1 MNAPFPQ
8 RTRPI
13 SIAILAMG
21 GEGGGVLADWIID
34 LAEHNHYIAQLT
46 SVPGV
51 AQRTGATIYY
61 LEIYPS
67 AAIAETGREPVLALM
82 PVPGD
87 VDIVIASELMEAG
100 RAIQRGLITP
110 DRTTLI
116 ASINRVFSMTER
128 IAMSDGRVDDAK
140 LIDACRAAAREMHA
154 FDMAAIAEAMGSVI
168 SAVLFGALA
177 GSGVL
182 PFPRQAF
189 EGAIRRGGIGIK
201 ASLGAFTAGFEAV
214 TAAASEPPKR
224 SAGAATLPPP
234 TLDGQD
240 ADESP
245 TKQTPV
251 KPIPADLL
259 QAADWFPP
267 SARPIVRA
275 GIERT
280 ADYQGLSYAQ
290 LYLER
295 LAPIAKADRDGR
307 LITETARQLALGMAY
322 EDTIRVAE
330 LKIRPSRFARVRAEV
345 KASEEQ
351 ILEIAEFMHPRTQE
365 IADTLPAPLG
375 RFILRHRWTKG
386 LLDRMTRKGRTVKT
400 SSLRGFLL
408 LYMVAA
414 FKPLRPRSLRYETE
428 NRALEAWL
436 ATVSRVAATNYD
448 LAVEVAAARNLVK
461 GYGDTH
467 ERGRARFD
475 TLMSLLPALTQRP
488 DGATQLAALRKAANA
503 DDSGAALAKAIEG
516 IKEPQATLISL

>member
-34 LAEHNHYIAQLT
+34 LAENNHYVAQLT

-61 LEIYPS
+61 LEIYPN

-87 VDIVIASELMEAG
+87 VDAVIASELMEAG

-128 IAMSDGRVDDAK
+128 IAMTDGRVDDAK
-140 LIDACRAAAREMHA
+140 LIDACRSAARTMHA

-189 EGAIRRGGIGIK
+189 EGAIKRGGVGIK

-214 TAAASEPPKR
+214 TTGTETAKPS
-224 SAGAATLPPP
+224 SISATLPPP

-245 TKQTPV
+245 AKPAPL

-259 QAADWFPP
+259 QAAETFPA
-267 SARPIVRA
+267 SAQVIVRA

-280 ADYQGLSYAQ
+280 ADYQGLAYAK
-290 LYLER
+290 LYLDR
-295 LAPIAKADRDGR
+295 LAPIARADRDSR
-307 LITETARQLALGMAY
+307 LIAETARQLALGMAY

-330 LKIRPSRFARVRAEV
+330 LKIRPSRFERVRAEV
-345 KASEEQ
+345 KVNDGQ

-365 IADTLPAPLG
+365 IADTLPAPVG
-375 RFILRHRWTKG
+375 RFILRQRWIKG

-408 LYMVAA
+408 LYMVAS
-414 FKPLRPRSLRYETE
+414 FKPLRPRSLRYEAE
-428 NRALEAWL
+428 NLALEGWL
-436 ATVSRVAATNYD
+436 ATVLRVAETNYD
-448 LAVEVAAARNLVK
+448 LAVEIAATRNLVK

-475 TLMSLLPALTQRP
+475 TLMGLLPALAARP
-488 DGATQLAALRKAANA
+488 NGAAQLAALRKAANA
-503 DDSGAALAKAIEG
+503 DDTGAALAKAIKAAGEFQ
-516 IKEPQATLISL
+516 PA